1 MRWFLIPFV
10 GVRMERQGRK
20 DGVFTSKVDELST
33 LSLFH
38 AQRRSKPA
46 VVGLVYP
53 TVLCTGKGI
62 DNCHRL
68 FSVRIVTH
76 KIHVSYT
83 TVIQF
88 GNV

>member
-1 MRWFLIPFV
+1 MIHFV
-10 GVRMERQGRK
+10 GVRMKRQGRK

-62 DNCHRL
+62 DNCQRL
-68 FSVRIVTH
+68 FSIRKVTH

-83 TVIQF
+83 NPIWKCMVDLQ
-88 GNV
+88 